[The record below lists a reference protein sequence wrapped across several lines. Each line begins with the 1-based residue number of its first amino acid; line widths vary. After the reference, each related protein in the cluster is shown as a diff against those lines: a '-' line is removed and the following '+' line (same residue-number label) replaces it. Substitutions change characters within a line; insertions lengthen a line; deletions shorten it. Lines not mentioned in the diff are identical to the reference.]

1 MPGCDTCQYAS
12 IDEVTGEAFCDL
24 YLDEDEMARLRAH
37 KTSVCPFYKDGDEY
51 LTVRHQI

>member
-1 MPGCDTCQYAS
+1 MSGCDTCQYAS